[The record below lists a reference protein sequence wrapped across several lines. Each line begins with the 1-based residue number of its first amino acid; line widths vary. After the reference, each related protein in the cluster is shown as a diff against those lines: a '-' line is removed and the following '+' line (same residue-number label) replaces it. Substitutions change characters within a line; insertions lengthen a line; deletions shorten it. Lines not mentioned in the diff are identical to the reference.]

1 VKLSTHLHL
10 VMRVRVSGSVLLL
23 SSYAFMVF
31 TGANSSCVYGLEGE
45 CHAAQVGSRGI
56 ALLILNLVARW
67 RWVVNATPLPLLPQK
82 RAPVPLVQKAGWAPG
97 PVRTPNRPARSKSLR
112 PATTL
117 SLPPCEVK

>member
-1 VKLSTHLHL
+1 VKLSTHLPL

-31 TGANSSCVYGLEGE
+31 TGANSSYVYGLEGE
-45 CHAAQVGSRGI
+45 CHAAQVESRGI

-82 RAPVPLVQKAGWAPG
+82 RAPVPLVQKASWAPG
-97 PVRTPNRPARSKSLR
+97 PVRTPNHPARSESLQR
-112 PATTL
+112 L
-117 SLPPCEVK
+117 HYPCLHVK